1 MTIPRKPL
9 MLKFML
15 LVAKLHLVER
25 TWRVADVTEMNES
38 HVLKIVP
45 YKHDRFNASML
56 ISSTNSSN
64 DNKYPGIPLSSE
76 ILRYEED
83 RHKISCVCFTLVF
96 KDSEGKS
103 RAFCNKF
110 G

>member
-1 MTIPRKPL
+1 
-9 MLKFML
+9 ML
-15 LVAKLHLVER
+15 LVTKLNLVER
-25 TWRVADVTEMNES
+25 TWRIADVTNMSES

-45 YKHDRFNASML
+45 YKHDRLNASML
-56 ISSTNSSN
+56 INSTNSSN

-76 ILRYEED
+76 ILRYEEE

-103 RAFCNKF
+103 RASCIKF
-110 G
+110 DQCLR